1 MLIAPQG
8 PTVPPIFKA
17 GGLSPLPE
25 KSAPPPS
32 AAGGRFAILDPRC
45 APGSWLS
52 IIETK
57 EMDMNTFRKSNALYV
72 VVAIAIAVKLGVA
85 VYAVIT
91 GTDLAGSDVPVQV
104 NRTLLF

>member
-1 MLIAPQG
+1 
-8 PTVPPIFKA
+8 
-17 GGLSPLPE
+17 
-25 KSAPPPS
+25 
-32 AAGGRFAILDPRC
+32 
-45 APGSWLS
+45 
-52 IIETK
+52 
-57 EMDMNTFRKSNALYV
+57 MNTFRKSNALYV